1 MTKNTIEIGNVWS
14 TLTTDNDQL
23 IQIVREESGFMPEG
37 WQHIKMN
44 RLEAA
49 TKAAD
54 QRQIDYWRDWDGV
67 FYLSRLF
74 DNKVSFPTGLLDRI
88 EMRFEI
94 EVEDKVENTLA
105 VKAPLFVGVGYD
117 ESFKPRDYQQECVR
131 DILNKGIHR
140 GIIKAPTGSGKTIIG
155 AMLIKEF
162 YVPTLIIVD
171 KTVLMDQWIEA
182 LGQVLDIA
190 VECDVGAVRGKSMW
204 EPSFITIITQQ
215 SLNRWRTKDRQTWNE
230 LMGIHPKGWIQVIRD
245 EVHHAG
251 SQGGYDTMM
260 DIPAFFRW
268 GFSATPDM
276 RQDQNL
282 KQIACIGEIIFN
294 VGADRLIADE
304 FLARPNIQFVPVPRM
319 YFDWYDRYPKVYKEG
334 IVHNE
339 DRNEKLIHI
348 AGTAGWAQK
357 QVLIF
362 VDLIE
367 HGMILEAKL
376 QDVAPMYGISV
387 EFVFGNHK
395 DREGCFERFKSRQTQ
410 VLIATEGLI
419 GEGFD
424 YKGID
429 VVIIGDGGKSG
440 LQTIQKMGRGMR
452 VTETKRTVDVIDFA
466 DRCKYL
472 GGHAKQRYQTWVS
485 WGFEPDITNTPWI
498 GD

>member
-1 MTKNTIEIGNVWS
+1 MTKNEIEIGNVWS

-44 RLEAA
+44 KLEDA
-49 TKAAD
+49 THADD
-54 QRQIDYWRDWDGV
+54 QRQIDYWRDWDGI

-74 DNKVSFPTGLLDRI
+74 NNKISFPTGLLDRI
-88 EMRFEI
+88 GMRFEI
-94 EVEDKVENTLA
+94 EVEDEIEYPLR

-117 ESFKPRDYQQECVR
+117 ESFKPRDYQEECVK
-131 DILNKGIHR
+131 DILNKGTHR

-171 KTVLMDQWIEA
+171 KAVLIDQWIEA
-182 LGQVLDIA
+182 LDHVLDVIT
-190 VECDVGAVRGKSMW
+190 ESEVGVIKGKAKW

-215 SLNRWRTKDRQTWNE
+215 SLNRWRTKDRKTWNE
-230 LMGIHPKGWIQVIRD
+230 MMGIHPKGWIQVIRD

-260 DIPAFFRW
+260 EIHSFFRW

-282 KQIACIGEIIFN
+282 KQIACIGEIIYN

-304 FLARPNIQFVPVPRM
+304 FLAKPNIKFVPVPRM
-319 YFDWYDRYPKVYKEG
+319 YFDWYDRYPKVYKDG
-334 IVHNE
+334 IVHN
-339 DRNEKLIHI
+339 DNRNENIVHI
-348 AGTAGWAQK
+348 AGSAGRVLK

-367 HGMILEAKL
+367 HGLILEAKL
-376 QDVAPMYGISV
+376 QDISPMYGIKV

-395 DREGCFERFKSRQTQ
+395 DREGCFKRFKAGLTD

-424 YKGID
+424 YKDID

-452 VTETKRTVDVIDFA
+452 VTETKKTVDVIDFA

-472 GGHAKQRYQTWVS
+472 GGHAKQRYQTWCS
-485 WGFEPDITNTPWI
+485 WGFEPDISNTPWI